1 MLQCV
6 IKQNHGYEAMDRVYL
21 ELWLISRGVEY
32 KLGRFGDWLCWLT
45 PEQIGILQD
54 EGWPVRVL

>member
-6 IKQNHGYEAMDRVYL
+6 IKQNTHSSMDRIHL
-21 ELWLISRGVEY
+21 ESWLIGHGIEY
-32 KLGRFGDWLCWLT
+32 RLGRFGDWLCWLST
-45 PEQIGILQD
+45 EQIEALQN